1 MMKLDVKQQEAV
13 VEALRI
19 QQRAE
24 REQIERYRLAPPAI
38 RSKRYRQGFLL
49 GAALLGTSCFALWY
63 FVGLAFYPLLP
74 VVLTGTA
81 LSGWLAEKSERR

>member
-13 VEALRI
+13 MEALRI

-24 REQIERYRLAPPAI
+24 REHIERCRLAPPAI

-49 GAALLGTSCFALWY
+49 GAVLLGTSCLALWH

-74 VVLTGTA
+74 VVLTGA
-81 LSGWLAEKSERR
+81 ASGWLAEKCQKR